1 MNLHV
6 SLQRETDE
14 LLQRP
19 NLRLRIGEHVVDLGA
34 LRVLTRPDHPRLT
47 SKAAAVLVEL
57 VRHAGNTLTRDEL
70 LDRVWKGRCPTPD
83 VLTQAVKELRRAFDD
98 DQRTPRYIETIPK
111 VGYRL
116 LARVLV
122 VQSHESGVFVEVGE
136 LPADA
141 DAGAEAN
148 VDVDHAVAA
157 PRAGTASPRARSGVL
172 VAVLAIGL
180 LALASVLLLRTR
192 DDAPAA
198 RAVATARALPE
209 SGWRALDLRALTS
222 DPGAERRPRI
232 APDGTRIAFGILDP
246 DTGFDRIVVR
256 SIEPSQ
262 NVHLTPGRNN
272 HEALPAW
279 SPDGTRIAFERLQ
292 QPGCTMHVA
301 SSLGGGERDIRGCTD
316 FRANYYDWTPDGRGL
331 VTSDRASPGGGR
343 AIAMLDLDRDG
354 LDFLDYERAADDQD
368 LDPRFSPDGRLI
380 AFRRGF
386 SPYSDLYVMAADG
399 SGVRRVTHV
408 AGRIRGHA
416 WTRDGRALVF
426 ASDHDGPMS
435 LHVVDLGD
443 GGITSLGV
451 PGEFPDAS
459 RADDRVVFE
468 IPRTQS
474 AVSRIV
480 LSADAPSSPVAL
492 APSTG
497 DDFAPAVSPDGS
509 RVVFV
514 SDRSR
519 QHQLWL
525 HDFAS
530 GEVRPLT
537 DSASTAVT
545 APSWTLDG
553 RSVVAVERHPGGR
566 RLVEI
571 EVSTLRRRAL
581 TSSADSVLT
590 GMSAIDADSYLV
602 VRGSS
607 GRDNRLELVR
617 NPGLP
622 QEAREVLAEGV
633 ARVQLDVA
641 SRSAYF
647 TTSAERGLFR
657 IALAGGVAEPVT
669 EAITALTSGWQLVDG
684 SIWYIADIEVD
695 SASLHALDPRSGED
709 RVITRFDAILRDLAF
724 SVMPDRRSIIAVPFR
739 SEDTDVGLFRL
750 ERTDTR

>member
-6 SLQRETDE
+6 SLQRQTDE

-57 VRHAGNTLTRDEL
+57 VRHAGNTLTRDDL

-83 VLTQAVKELRRAFDD
+83 VLTQAIKELRRAFDD

-122 VQSHESGVFVEVGE
+122 VESHEGGVFVEVEE
-136 LPADA
+136 LPPGDVADA
-141 DAGAEAN
+141 AADREQ
-148 VDVDHAVAA
+148 AVTT
-157 PRAGTASPRARSGVL
+157 PRALAGSSRPRTGAL
-172 VAVLAIGL
+172 VAVLAICV
-180 LALASVLLLRTR
+180 LALASVLFVRPR
-192 DDAPAA
+192 KDAPAA
-198 RAVATARALPE
+198 HAVTSSAAPVQGGWHAR
-209 SGWRALDLRALTS
+209 DLRALTS

-262 NVHLTPGRNN
+262 NVHLTPGRNS

-301 SSLGGGERDIRGCTD
+301 SSLGGGERDIRGCSD
-316 FRANYYDWTPDGRGL
+316 FRANYYDWAPDGRCL
-331 VTSDRASPGGGR
+331 VTSDRAPPDGGR

-354 LDFLDYERAADDQD
+354 LAFLDYERAVDDQD

-408 AGRIRGHA
+408 AARIRGHA

-435 LHVVDLGD
+435 LHVVDIE
-443 GGITSLGV
+443 GGVVSSLGIL
-451 PGEFPDAS
+451 GEFPDTS
-459 RADDRVVFE
+459 RADDHVVFE
-468 IPRTQS
+468 IPRMQS
-474 AVSRIV
+474 ALSRIA
-480 LSADAPSSPVAL
+480 LSADSPSSPATL

-525 HDFAS
+525 HDLAS

-537 DSASTAVT
+537 DPTSTAVT

-553 RSVVAVERHPGGR
+553 RAVVAVERNQDGR
-566 RLVEI
+566 RLI
-571 EVSTLRRRAL
+571 ELDVSTLRRR
-581 TSSADSVLT
+581 VLT
-590 GMSAIDADSYLV
+590 APSDNVLMGMAAVDADSYLV
-602 VRGSS
+602 VSGSS

-617 NPGLP
+617 SPGLP
-622 QEAREVLAEGV
+622 QESRRLLAEGV
-633 ARVQLDVA
+633 ARVQVDAA
-641 SRSAYF
+641 SRSVYF

-657 IALAGGVAEPVT
+657 VKLEGGAAEPVSRQ
-669 EAITALTSGWQLVDG
+669 ITALTSGWQLVDG
-684 SIWYIADIEVD
+684 GIWYIADIEVD
-695 SASLHALDPRSGED
+695 SASLHALDPASGED
-709 RVITRFDAILRDLAF
+709 RVISRFDAILRDLAF
-724 SVMPDRRSIIAVPFR
+724 SVMPDRGSIIAVPFL

-750 ERTDTR
+750 ERADMR

>member
-122 VQSHESGVFVEVGE
+122 VESHDGGVFVEVEG
-136 LPADA
+136 LPSDQDA
-141 DAGAEAN
+141 PAAVDGGGVATAARVEA
-148 VDVDHAVAA
+148 
-157 PRAGTASPRARSGVL
+157 ASPRARRGALSAVL
-172 VAVLAIGL
+172 VLGV
-180 LALASVLLLRTR
+180 LALASVLFLRQR
-192 DDAPAA
+192 HDAPDA
-198 RAVATARALPE
+198 RAVATAGAP
-209 SGWRALDLRALTS
+209 SQGGWRALDLRALTS
-222 DPGAERRPRI
+222 APGAERRPRI

-246 DTGFDRIVVR
+246 ETGFDRIVVR

-262 NVHLTPGRNN
+262 NVHLTPGRNS

-301 SSLGGGERDIRGCTD
+301 ASLGGGERDIRGCSD

-343 AIAMLDLDRDG
+343 AIAMLDLDREG
-354 LDFLDYERAADDQD
+354 LEFLAYERADDDQD

-380 AFRRGF
+380 AFRRGLL
-386 SPYSDLYVMAADG
+386 PYSDLYVMAADG

-408 AGRIRGHA
+408 AARIRGHA

-426 ASDHDGPMS
+426 GSDHDGPTS
-435 LHVVDLGD
+435 LHVVDLDD
-443 GGITSLGV
+443 GVVAPLGV
-451 PGEFPDAS
+451 VGEFPDTS

-474 AVSRIV
+474 VLSRIV
-480 LSADAPSSPVAL
+480 LSTDAPSAPVAL

-537 DSASTAVT
+537 DSANTAVT

-553 RSVVAVERHPGGR
+553 RSVVAVERDRDAR

-571 EVSTLRRRAL
+571 DVATLRRRVL
-581 TSSADSVLT
+581 TAPSDNVLT
-590 GMSAIDADSYLV
+590 GMPAIDADSYLLV
-602 VRGSS
+602 SGNS

-622 QEAREVLAEGV
+622 QESRQLLAEGV
-633 ARVQLDVA
+633 ARVQLDAA

-657 IALAGGVAEPVT
+657 IALDGGAVEPVSN
-669 EAITALTSGWQLVDG
+669 AITALSSGWQLVDG
-684 SIWYIADIEVD
+684 SVWYIADIEVD
-695 SASLHALDPRSGED
+695 SARLHALDPASGED

-724 SVMPDRRSIIAVPFR
+724 SVMPDRRSIIGVPFR
-739 SEDTDVGLFRL
+739 SEDTDVGVFRL
-750 ERTDTR
+750 ERADTR